1 MPIGVPRI
9 IYCWG
14 EELPPQWTDIY
25 NFIFRRRMVFL
36 MQYLDDELCNQIC
49 GLLIN
54 IHMEDRSK
62 ELEKKEIEKSGIFK
76 SAGRSSKESG
86 TTLPSQNIAL
96 NEGKKLKK
104 DKSMEDLLSSY
115 GNSIYEED
123 LAIDENYTLEQYTLQ
138 KITLE
143 WLNWNAQFFDYS
155 DEPYLFYLAEILS
168 KDFKKDDTQLF
179 YQTSYAKTNQNF
191 DMRNPSAHAK
201 PASLEAFYGLQK
213 NSIAYPL
220 NKDPFS
226 GKQAFKATLA
236 PFRSILN
243 LANLISK
250 DKNFSINNLLPD
262 SAKIDKKG
270 TSVLKGEL
278 LQQFNQLK
286 QKPGLAKLI
295 GSLASKDFLNK
306 QANPLNQLSVQ
317 EKVLGQ
323 RNLRREYAMDKT
335 YPSASGNFYSE
346 AELQSSNNP
355 IEYSSPPYNN
365 KAAQLFSSAKQ
376 KNRSAKALNY
386 LDFDSTNGPKATDFK
401 NRNDYSRK
409 QTKRALQEE
418 ESKKVFVII
427 NSFGGS
433 VGNGI
438 TVHDALQFI
447 KAGSLTLG
455 LGVAAS
461 AASLV
466 LAGGT
471 ISERY
476 VTEGCHVM
484 IHQPE
489 GGLNGQASDI
499 WIDSQEI
506 MKIRL
511 DVAEIYSL
519 SAHRPR
525 HKILRDLDRDFY
537 LTATETIHY
546 GLADEI
552 ATNEVMHEI
561 IEMTSKVWDYH
572 DSKQQRLLETRDSA
586 SSGLDTQTQN

>member
-62 ELEKKEIEKSGIFK
+62 ELGKKDVEKSGVFK
-76 SAGRSSKESG
+76 SSKEKEQR
-86 TTLPSQNIAL
+86 LPPL
-96 NEGKKLKK
+96 NSISESKSIQGARKKLKK
-104 DKSMEDLLSSY
+104 EKSIEELLSSY
-115 GNSIYEED
+115 SKSKYEED
-123 LAIDENYTLEQYTLQ
+123 LAIDENVELGQHTLQ

-143 WLNWNAQFFDYS
+143 WLNWNAQFFDFS
-155 DEPYLFYLAEILS
+155 DEPYFFHLSDILS
-168 KDFKKDDTQLF
+168 KDFSKDDTQSVL
-179 YQTSYAKTNQNF
+179 SDKTNLFGIGQDKTYSLSSSTNIGRTSPLMISGTQKGTKRGRDDYSPF
-191 DMRNPSAHAK
+191 PS
-201 PASLEAFYGLQK
+201 
-213 NSIAYPL
+213 IV
-220 NKDPFS
+220 
-226 GKQAFKATLA
+226 
-236 PFRSILN
+236 N
-243 LANLISK
+243 LAHLISH
-250 DKNFSINNLLPD
+250 DKNFSIKNLSLPNSNNALG
-262 SAKIDKKG
+262 KDKKAKH
-270 TSVLKGEL
+270 TKDL
-278 LQQFNQLK
+278 LQQWPSHNLQ

-295 GSLASKDFLNK
+295 GVLASKDFVNQKAAQLQT
-306 QANPLNQLSVQ
+306 QAPS
-317 EKVLGQ
+317 KALGQ
-323 RNLRREYAMDKT
+323 RNLRSEYTMDNLFKSSFGESAMPTDLRLPTNKT
-335 YPSASGNFYSE
+335 SSFSVSKQK
-346 AELQSSNNP
+346 QSS
-355 IEYSSPPYNN
+355 
-365 KAAQLFSSAKQ
+365 
-376 KNRSAKALNY
+376 ALSY
-386 LDFDSTNGPKATDFK
+386 LDFDSTNVNQSQVKNLFK
-401 NRNDYSRK
+401 EPNPNEYSREQAK
-409 QTKRALQEE
+409 KAFREE

-455 LGVAAS
+455 LGVTAS

-476 VTEGCHVM
+476 VSEGCHTM
-484 IHQPE
+484 IHQPAGE
-489 GGLNGQASDI
+489 INGQASDI

-537 LTATETIHY
+537 LTAIETIHY

-552 ATNEVMHEI
+552 ATSEVMQEI
-561 IEMTSKVWDYH
+561 IEMTSKVWNYH
-572 DSKQQRLLETRDSA
+572 DGKQQRLLETREGTY
-586 SSGLDTQTQN
+586 SGYEVETAQ

>member
-14 EELPPQWTDIY
+14 EELPAQWTDIY

-62 ELEKKEIEKSGIFK
+62 ELEKKEMEKSGLFK
-76 SAGRSSKESG
+76 STTTKTKVSDFSKKENISGASTSAKQRS
-86 TTLPSQNIAL
+86 L
-96 NEGKKLKK
+96 
-104 DKSMEDLLSSY
+104 EDLLTSDQDF
-115 GNSIYEED
+115 SIED
-123 LAIDENYTLEQYTLQ
+123 NHMLEQYSLQ
-138 KITLE
+138 KITTE

-155 DEPYLFYLAEILS
+155 ASQQKEGEPYLYYLADILS
-168 KDFKKDDTQLF
+168 KDF
-179 YQTSYAKTNQNF
+179 S
-191 DMRNPSAHAK
+191 
-201 PASLEAFYGLQK
+201 
-213 NSIAYPL
+213 
-220 NKDPFS
+220 
-226 GKQAFKATLA
+226 
-236 PFRSILN
+236 
-243 LANLISK
+243 
-250 DKNFSINNLLPD
+250 
-262 SAKIDKKG
+262 KG
-270 TSVLKGEL
+270 TSNLIYGVNNKNAAEMTKLILGLKNLKNIASKNNNLSSNLDIYSPFRLLANFAPQNYNLNETNGNFTEILSVLKNGTTKNLMDNLSQKEFTCQ
-278 LQQFNQLK
+278 LQTPDK
-286 QKPGLAKLI
+286 MV
-295 GSLASKDFLNK
+295 AS
-306 QANPLNQLSVQ
+306 S

-323 RNLRREYAMDKT
+323 RRLKRQ
-335 YPSASGNFYSE
+335 YSE
-346 AELQSSNNP
+346 ITPKTWQQSLGAKKLTPLNP
-355 IEYSSPPYNN
+355 L
-365 KAAQLFSSAKQ
+365 KAY
-376 KNRSAKALNY
+376 NY
-386 LDFDSTNGPKATDFK
+386 LDQNIFNISS
-401 NRNDYSRK
+401 NRMSDQSERSLYRK
-409 QTKRALQEE
+409 QTERVIQEE
-418 ESKKVFVII
+418 ESKKVFMII

-447 KAGSLTLG
+447 KAGSLTLA

-461 AASLV
+461 AASLA

-471 ISERY
+471 IGERY
-476 VTEGCHVM
+476 VTEGCHTM

-519 SAHRPR
+519 STYRPR

-537 LTATETIHY
+537 LTAMETIYY

-552 ATNEVMHEI
+552 ATNEVLQEI

-572 DSKQQRLLETRDSA
+572 ESKQQRLLEVRDSQT
-586 SSGLDTQTQN
+586 SGLDTQTQN

>member
-76 SAGRSSKESG
+76 SAPSASGPRSKSPNS
-86 TTLPSQNIAL
+86 TSMPSSAEPGPQI
-96 NEGKKLKK
+96 KSLKK

-115 GNSIYEED
+115 SSAYPEEED

-143 WLNWNAQFFDYS
+143 WLNWNAQFFDFS

-168 KDFKKDDTQLF
+168 KDFSREAGSLQLPLS
-179 YQTSYAKTNQNF
+179 QSGG
-191 DMRNPSAHAK
+191 SG
-201 PASLEAFYGLQK
+201 SLRLPVGSSFGQQ
-213 NSIAYPL
+213 PL
-220 NKDPFS
+220 GQLGNRGEGQS
-226 GKQAFKATLA
+226 GKSQRESKNAQLDVYS
-236 PFRSILN
+236 PFRSIVN
-243 LANLISK
+243 LAELLTKDPSQSLKNLHSSFGHLP
-250 DKNFSINNLLPD
+250 NSINGNSSKTFNNTKD
-262 SAKIDKKG
+262 
-270 TSVLKGEL
+270 L
-278 LQQFNQLK
+278 LQQLNCSHKLQ

-295 GSLASKDFLNK
+295 GVLASKDFMNQNSTGAPFVGKGPKDPFVLRTSRETAVLNK
-306 QANPLNQLSVQ
+306 A
-317 EKVLGQ
+317 LGQ
-323 RNLRREYAMDKT
+323 QNLRREYADDWKDNPFKRSSLSKGT
-335 YPSASGNFYSE
+335 KRPSNSE
-346 AELQSSNNP
+346 A
-355 IEYSSPPYNN
+355 Y
-365 KAAQLFSSAKQ
+365 LFAD
-376 KNRSAKALNY
+376 A
-386 LDFDSTNGPKATDFK
+386 K
-401 NRNDYSRK
+401 NRNEYSKKGRAAPK
-409 QTKRALQEE
+409 KALQEE

-484 IHQPE
+484 IHQPS
-489 GGLNGQASDI
+489 GSINGQASDI

-572 DSKQQRLLETRDSA
+572 DTKQQRLLETRDSA
-586 SSGLDTQTQN
+586 SSGLNIETQN